1 MEENTGTVAKN
12 VPEKINHEPD
22 RAGDYMR
29 SIVTP
34 HKNSL
39 KVFFFNKE
47 QLRQFTA
54 TPDKK
59 KTS

>member
-12 VPEKINHEPD
+12 VPEIINHEPD
-22 RAGDYMR
+22 PAGDYMR

-34 HKNSL
+34 RKNSL

-54 TPDKK
+54 TPD
-59 KTS
+59 

>member
-12 VPEKINHEPD
+12 VPERINHEPD
-22 RAGDYMR
+22 PAGDYMR

-39 KVFFFNKE
+39 NVKE
-47 QLRQFTA
+47 QLRQFA
-54 TPDKK
+54 TTPE
-59 KTS
+59 